1 MNTTF
6 SDYVSMV
13 SAILYT
19 YIDRR
24 IIAHDMHTPIL
35 NSGQT
40 FFNIYIYV
48 RLKINRF
55 LFTVNKQIDDIIL
68 CVAQYGNQQ
77 K

>member
-1 MNTTF
+1 
-6 SDYVSMV
+6 V
-13 SAILYT
+13 
-19 YIDRR
+19 DR
-24 IIAHDMHTPIL
+24 HFL
-35 NSGQT
+35 
-40 FFNIYIYV
+40 IYIYV